1 MARRYNQSLD
11 RAPSRFWLMFVPV
24 ASVMLGSIST
34 ILPLVATAPVLPPFG
49 LLMMLAWRLLHRTLW
64 PVWAA
69 LPLGLFDD
77 MFSGQPLGSAA
88 FLWTLVF
95 LVIDLFD
102 RRMMWRDYWQDW
114 GIGAGLI
121 TGVLTGEL
129 IMANATGGETGWLVI
144 APQIVVAI
152 LLLPLAMRLSATLD
166 RFRWML

>member
-1 MARRYNQSLD
+1 
-11 RAPSRFWLMFVPV
+11 
-24 ASVMLGSIST
+24 
-34 ILPLVATAPVLPPFG
+34 
-49 LLMMLAWRLLHRTLW
+49 
-64 PVWAA
+64 
-69 LPLGLFDD
+69 
-77 MFSGQPLGSAA
+77 
-88 FLWTLVF
+88 LWTLVF